1 MIQVGIN
8 IISKE
13 DILQKIKVEYLYHSL
28 CNPKP
33 AIEAKIRQLRI
44 IRDLDAKQYAILK
57 KQLPYVVCGIFHPPY
72 RRTENF
78 GYTEYFIIDIDHLS
92 NKDISLLQIRTLLQ
106 KDMRVVLC
114 FVSPSEDGLKL
125 LFRLKERCYD
135 AGLYSLF
142 YKEFI
147 RKFSLQYNLQQVIDG
162 KTCDVTRAC
171 FISIDPAAYYNPD
184 AEVIDMNEF
193 INMESPE
200 ALFSMKHEQS
210 LSEKQQPLPTVDKG
224 HEPDKDTL
232 DRIRVLLNP
241 NGRKPKAERQ
251 VYVPE
256 ILDEIMSGLKSYIE
270 QTGVV
275 VASIVNIQY
284 GKKMQLKTGIKQ
296 AEINLFYGKKGF
308 SVVQSPRCG
317 VSEELNELMAE
328 LIKNYL
334 NNL

>member
-1 MIQVGIN
+1 MIQMGIN

-13 DILQKIKVEYLYHSL
+13 DILQKVKVECLYHSL

-33 AIEAKIRQLRI
+33 AVEAKIRQLRI
-44 IRDLDAKQYAILK
+44 IRDLDAKQYAIIK
-57 KQLPYVVCGIFHPPY
+57 KQLPYVVCGIFNPPY

-78 GYTEYFIIDIDHLS
+78 GYTEYFIVDIDHLS
-92 NKDISLLQIRTLLQ
+92 TKDISLQQIREVLQ
-106 KDMRVVLC
+106 KDMRIVLC

-147 RKFSLQYNLQQVIDG
+147 RKLSLQYNLQQVIDA

-171 FISIDPAAYYNPD
+171 FISVDPDAYYNSG
-184 AEVIDMNEF
+184 AEVININEF

-200 ALFSMKHEQS
+200 ALFSMKHEQG
-210 LSEKQQPLPTVDKG
+210 LAEKRQPLATVDKES
-224 HEPDKDTL
+224 EPDKDTL
-232 DRIRVLLNP
+232 DKIRVLLNP
-241 NGRKPKAERQ
+241 NARKPKTERL

-256 ILDEIMSGLKSYIE
+256 ILNEIISGIKQYIE
-270 QTGVV
+270 QAGVV
-275 VASIVNIQY
+275 VTNIINIQY
-284 GKKMQLKTGIKQ
+284 GKKIQMKTGVKQ

-308 SVVQSPRCG
+308 SVVQSPKCG
-317 VSEELNELMAE
+317 VSEELNGLMAE
-328 LIKNYL
+328 LIQNYL
-334 NNL
+334 NDL